1 MTATPRDVDHPAL
14 IPALL
19 LADSLSGPEDDRV
32 QGAVRRSARDWAVD
46 VVLFLLALTL
56 GVIFVGVA
64 VSDPEPPPD
73 LLIFFDLLAGF
84 LGCVALWW
92 RRRWPVAVALLLATI
107 GTFSDMAGPAVLIAL
122 FTVAVHRPTRTLLPV
137 AAAHVAS
144 LAVYLTVRPVP
155 PAELPLLVG
164 LAGLTVIALVVA
176 WGMFVRARRQLV
188 RSLRD
193 RIDRAE
199 SEQRLRVAQAR
210 DLERTR
216 IAREMHDVL
225 AHRLSLLSMHAG
237 ALEFRPDAP
246 AAEVARA
253 AGVIRASAR
262 GALEDLR
269 EVIGVLRHTTG
280 GMANDGL
287 ASDRPQPTL
296 GDLRALVDESRQAGL
311 RVREDYRLPDAGS
324 APAILGRTAYR
335 IVQEGLT
342 NVRRHAPGAA
352 ATVVVEGTPGQGL
365 AVEVRNALSVG
376 VPPEP
381 LPSGG
386 TGLIGLLERVGLAG
400 GTLAHG
406 RTADG
411 EFRLRAELPW
421 PASTGPDGDAA

>member
-1 MTATPRDVDHPAL
+1 VDHPSL

-19 LADSLSGPEDDRV
+19 LADSLSGPGDDRLH
-32 QGAVRRSARDWAVD
+32 GAVRRSARDWAVD
-46 VVLFLLALTL
+46 VVLFLVALAL
-56 GVIFVGVA
+56 GVIFVGLA
-64 VSDPEPPPD
+64 FSHPEPPPD
-73 LLIFFDLLAGF
+73 LLVFFDLLAGS

-92 RRRWPVAVALLLATI
+92 RRRWPVAVALLLAAI

-122 FTVAVHRPTRTLLPV
+122 FTVAVHRPTRTLMAV
-137 AAAHVAS
+137 TAAHLAS

-164 LAGLTVIALVVA
+164 LVGVAVIALVVA

-188 RSLRD
+188 HSLRNQV
-193 RIDRAE
+193 DRAE
-199 SEQRLRVAQAR
+199 TEQRLRVGQAR
-210 DLERTR
+210 DQERTR

-246 AAEVARA
+246 ADEVARA

-269 EVIGVLRHTTG
+269 EVIGVLRDT
-280 GMANDGL
+280 NDS

-296 GDLRALVDESRQAGL
+296 SDLRALVEESRQAGL
-311 RVREDYRLPDAGS
+311 RVHEEYRLPDPGS
-324 APAILGRTAYR
+324 APPILGRTAYR
-335 IVQEGLT
+335 VVQEGLT
-342 NVRRHAPGAA
+342 NVRKHAHGAA
-352 ATVVVEGTPGQGL
+352 ATVVVEGTPGRGL
-365 AVEVRNALSVG
+365 AVEVRNL
-376 VPPEP
+376 PPLGGPSAP
-381 LPSGG
+381 LPSAG

-400 GTLAHG
+400 GTLAYG
-406 RTADG
+406 WTPDG

-421 PASTGPDGDAA
+421 PAARVPAGGMA